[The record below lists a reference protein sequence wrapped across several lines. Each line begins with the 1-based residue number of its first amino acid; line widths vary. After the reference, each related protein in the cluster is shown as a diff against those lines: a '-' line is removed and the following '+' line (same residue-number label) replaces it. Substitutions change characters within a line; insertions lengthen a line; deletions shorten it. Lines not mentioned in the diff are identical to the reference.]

1 MHIVGSATASGIA
14 MLIFIVL
21 ILAIRGTDL
30 QFIHS
35 DKKYVAATALLF
47 GMMAMA
53 AGKSWSDLV
62 KGVHDLPASVVVN
75 GPMGDPGTG
84 IATLVFLLLSFGP
97 GWKKRWI
104 PAIFG
109 IAAGVSAGNA
119 GGYIGVITEMVRT
132 SVLNMAGAS

>member
-1 MHIVGSATASGIA
+1 

-21 ILAIRGTDL
+21 ILSIRGTDL
-30 QFIHS
+30 RFINS
-35 DKKYVAATALLF
+35 NKKYVAATASLF

-53 AGKSWSDLV
+53 AGKSWADLA
-62 KGVHDLPASVVVN
+62 KGVHDLPASLVVN

-84 IATLVFLLLSFGP
+84 IATLVFLLLGFGP
-97 GWKKRWI
+97 GWKKLWI

-132 SVLNMAGAS
+132 IVLRMGGAS

>member
-1 MHIVGSATASGIA
+1 

-30 QFIHS
+30 QFINS
-35 DKKYVAATALLF
+35 DKKYVAATAFLF

-84 IATLVFLLLSFGP
+84 IATLVFLLLAFGP
-97 GWKKRWI
+97 DHRRRLWV

-119 GGYIGVITEMVRT
+119 GGYIGVVTEMVRT
-132 SVLNMAGAS
+132 SVLNLAGAA

>member
-1 MHIVGSATASGIA
+1 

-30 QFIHS
+30 QFINS
-35 DKKYVAATALLF
+35 DKKYVAATAFLF

-84 IATLVFLLLSFGP
+84 IATLVPPARVRPRPQEEAVGSGDLRDRGGRVSGER
-97 GWKKRWI
+97 GWLHRC
-104 PAIFG
+104 
-109 IAAGVSAGNA
+109 
-119 GGYIGVITEMVRT
+119 RH
-132 SVLNMAGAS
+132 

>member
-1 MHIVGSATASGIA
+1 
-14 MLIFIVL
+14 MLIFVVL

-30 QFIHS
+30 QFINS
-35 DKKYVAATALLF
+35 DKKYVAATAFLF

-53 AGKSWSDLV
+53 AGKSWADLV

-84 IATLVFLLLSFGP
+84 IATLVFLLLAFGP
-97 GWKKRWI
+97 GWRKLWI

-119 GGYIGVITEMVRT
+119 GGYIGVVTEMVRT
-132 SVLNMAGAS
+132 SVLSMADAS